1 LEKLGP
7 IRNIMPS
14 NITLELT
21 SGNFSLQYD
30 NNKSEAQ
37 NLEPFQS
44 EIIGKNRK
52 SFDASLLNKKLY
64 KIEEIPFIDSE
75 EANKPL
81 EWSNQE
87 LQDWIEKQNFSS
99 HINEF
104 LKSFDGEILKQLYLV
119 KSEAPEYFYKLVS
132 NNSTIQFE
140 NVAKFV
146 INLNELSI

>member
-1 LEKLGP
+1 
-7 IRNIMPS
+7 MPS